1 MQMMGSSTNCVRTR
15 PPPAYNTSVAQMAA
29 RMHRLGR
36 AHSHEGV
43 TSTYYL
49 RDDGD
54 DDDGKYYLLNLFDV
68 FKIFL
73 LNNCLDDEDAQVSAV

>member
-1 MQMMGSSTNCVRTR
+1 ME
-15 PPPAYNTSVAQMAA
+15 A

-43 TSTYYL
+43 TSTNYL

-54 DDDGKYYLLNLFDV
+54 DDDGKYIIIHILNCYVD
-68 FKIFL
+68 
-73 LNNCLDDEDAQVSAV
+73 

>member
-1 MQMMGSSTNCVRTR
+1 MQMVGSSTNCVRTR
-15 PPPAYNTSVAQMAA
+15 PPPAYNTSVTQMTS

-43 TSTYYL
+43 TSTYYH

-54 DDDGKYYLLNLFDV
+54 DDDGKLIEYKYYVILRV
-68 FKIFL
+68 
-73 LNNCLDDEDAQVSAV
+73 

>member
-1 MQMMGSSTNCVRTR
+1 
-15 PPPAYNTSVAQMAA
+15 MAA

-54 DDDGKYYLLNLFDV
+54 DDDGKYCLLNLFDV
-68 FKIFL
+68 I
-73 LNNCLDDEDAQVSAV
+73 

>member
-1 MQMMGSSTNCVRTR
+1 MQMMGSSTNCMRTR
-15 PPPAYNTSVAQMAA
+15 PPPAYNASVAQMAA

-49 RDDGD
+49 RDDND
-54 DDDGKYYLLNLFDV
+54 DDDGNLVINLSKNLFY
-68 FKIFL
+68 F
-73 LNNCLDDEDAQVSAV
+73 NSLDYFFR

>member
-1 MQMMGSSTNCVRTR
+1 MTFFSSFLVGYQIGNRPIYSSNMQMMGSSTNCVRTR

-49 RDDGD
+49 RDDD
-54 DDDGKYYLLNLFDV
+54 DDDGNL
-68 FKIFL
+68 IY
-73 LNNCLDDEDAQVSAV
+73 

>member
-1 MQMMGSSTNCVRTR
+1 MQMMGSSTNCIRTR
-15 PPPAYNTSVAQMAA
+15 PPPAYNASVAQMAA

-54 DDDGKYYLLNLFDV
+54 DDDGKLT
-68 FKIFL
+68 KIKL
-73 LNNCLDDEDAQVSAV
+73 ALSI